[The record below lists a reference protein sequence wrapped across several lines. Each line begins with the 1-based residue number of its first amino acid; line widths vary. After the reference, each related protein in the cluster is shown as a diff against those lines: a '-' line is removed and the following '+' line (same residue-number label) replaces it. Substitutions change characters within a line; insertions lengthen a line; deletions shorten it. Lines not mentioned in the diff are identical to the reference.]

1 MGNSLSCSQVLG
13 NPSSKY
19 YDSKLSHSVAGIADE
34 ADDAQL
40 HDAPFDMV
48 MWQNYDVK
56 RDQRKL
62 LSSQINNKQR
72 LNCQHWVRLDDCRCE
87 AIANRLGHSRQTCS
101 WEARAYQSRRQRR
114 RDARETRRSVSVRS
128 SSGVIFRHF
137 SNGSRQQADWL
148 RKPVSNFHT
157 TWPNHADA
165 DRLRSCSGSAPRVAN

>member
-19 YDSKLSHSVAGIADE
+19 YDSKLSHFVAGIADE

-72 LNCQHWVRLDDCRCE
+72 LNCQH
-87 AIANRLGHSRQTCS
+87 
-101 WEARAYQSRRQRR
+101 
-114 RDARETRRSVSVRS
+114 
-128 SSGVIFRHF
+128 
-137 SNGSRQQADWL
+137 
-148 RKPVSNFHT
+148 
-157 TWPNHADA
+157 
-165 DRLRSCSGSAPRVAN
+165 